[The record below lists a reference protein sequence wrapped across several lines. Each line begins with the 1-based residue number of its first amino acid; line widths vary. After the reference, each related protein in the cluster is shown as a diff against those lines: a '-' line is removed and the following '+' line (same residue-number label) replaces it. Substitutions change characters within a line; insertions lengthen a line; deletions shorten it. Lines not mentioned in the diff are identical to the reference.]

1 MGLLYIIFP
10 LTVCSHSDMTVPA
23 DQADANKGEIHTVKN
38 YVVDGGIKPK
48 TSTLLLC

>member
-10 LTVCSHSDMTVPA
+10 LTVCSHSDMTVP
-23 DQADANKGEIHTVKN
+23 ADANKGEIHTVKN

-48 TSTLLLC
+48 TSTLILC